1 MALIQ
6 EMRRL
11 TFLISESMYE
21 QLSEMS
27 AKSGQTKPDF
37 VRQSLEN
44 EIIRRE
50 GEELQGAAADLAPLY
65 ETDKEL
71 VAFNSLDGKDFL

>member
-27 AKSGQTKPDF
+27 AKSGQTKSDF

-44 EIIRRE
+44 EIIRSE
-50 GEELQGAAADLAPLY
+50 G
-65 ETDKEL
+65 
-71 VAFNSLDGKDFL
+71 